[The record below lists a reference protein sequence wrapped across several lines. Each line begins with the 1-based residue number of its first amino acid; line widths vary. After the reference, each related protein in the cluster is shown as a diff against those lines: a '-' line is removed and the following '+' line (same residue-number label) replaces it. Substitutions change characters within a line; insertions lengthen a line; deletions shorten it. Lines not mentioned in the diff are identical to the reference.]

1 MTTTKK
7 GFLKAGSI
15 ISIIAAVLSALM
27 SFIFIS
33 AATMIDEK
41 FIIETYENEAG
52 YAYFEDADG
61 SYYIEY
67 YEDEDD
73 VILGVKQKVTDDEI
87 QLIATASKTI
97 LIVLTV
103 FVLGLSIAEFI
114 IAILILNKLS
124 KNESKKG
131 LIIALLVLSII
142 SGTMITSAFM
152 IVALCLKD
160 KPKATL
166 ENINE
171 IATEQTVETEKPSN
185 NNEE

>member
-1 MTTTKK
+1 MTKTKK

-27 SFIFIS
+27 SFIFI
-33 AATMIDEK
+33 AAANMIDEK
-41 FIIETYENEAG
+41 FILETYETEIG
-52 YAYFEDADG
+52 YTYVEESDG
-61 SYYIEY
+61 GYYIEY

-73 VILGVKQKVTDDEI
+73 LHATTVTDDEI
-87 QLIATASKTI
+87 QLIVTASKTI

-103 FVLGLSIAEFI
+103 FVLGLSVAEFV

-131 LIIALLVLSII
+131 LIITLLVLSIL
-142 SGTMITSAFM
+142 SGTMLTTAFM

-171 IATEQTVETEKPSN
+171 IAIEQTVETEKPSE